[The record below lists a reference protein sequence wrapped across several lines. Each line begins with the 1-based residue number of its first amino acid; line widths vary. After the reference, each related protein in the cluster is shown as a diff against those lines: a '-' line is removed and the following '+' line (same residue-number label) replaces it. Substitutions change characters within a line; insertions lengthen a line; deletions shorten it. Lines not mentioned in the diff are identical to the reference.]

1 MKSKRV
7 AMRRKLVVMDQ
18 RLYSSMVAMLEEA
31 QTIIES
37 GTSILRT
44 NRYFK
49 AANRYDDIDVE
60 LSMKGPKTPD
70 AFDGWT
76 VDFDEFVRK
85 HGEEYGLVR
94 VKSKKSM
101 TKKVARKGRRS

>member
-1 MKSKRV
+1 MKSRRV
-7 AMRRKLVVMDQ
+7 EMKRKLVVMDR

-60 LSMKGPKTPD
+60 LSRKGPKTPD

-94 VKSKKSM
+94 INSKKSM
-101 TKKVARKGRRS
+101 TKAAKKGRRS

>member
-1 MKSKRV
+1 MKKHV
-7 AMRRKLVVMDQ
+7 ETKRKLVVMDQ

-60 LSMKGPKTPD
+60 LSRKGPKTPG

-94 VKSKKSM
+94 IKSKKAA
-101 TKKVARKGRRS
+101 KKGRRS